1 MEIIK
6 NCFYFLTCLG
16 FFFFLVG
23 GGWGGGMWKIS
34 IIIIEEAN

>member
-23 GGWGGGMWKIS
+23 GGGRDVEDKY
-34 IIIIEEAN
+34 NYY